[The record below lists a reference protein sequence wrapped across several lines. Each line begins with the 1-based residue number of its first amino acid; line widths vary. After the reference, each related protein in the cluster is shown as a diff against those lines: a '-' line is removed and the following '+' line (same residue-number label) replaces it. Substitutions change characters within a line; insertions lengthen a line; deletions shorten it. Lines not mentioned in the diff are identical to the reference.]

1 MIQTALE
8 SLLRG
13 RGHDIV
19 GTATSGAEASE
30 RIAQSMADI
39 IVLDVQMPGGSGIH
53 VLKEMRSRGDNRPV
67 VLLTAAVGDEALRDA
82 LSLDVG
88 GIVLKSSDPV
98 LLMDAIDQAGKG
110 ETWIDDAL
118 KERVAAAAAQGRAK
132 RPLSERERLLIDLVR
147 KGLKN
152 RDIAVRMDTTEG
164 TVKAY
169 LHALFDKLGVENR
182 TELAMKADQIIGPA
196 AAV

>member
-1 MIQTALE
+1 
-8 SLLRG
+8 
-13 RGHDIV
+13 
-19 GTATSGAEASE
+19 
-30 RIAQSMADI
+30 
-39 IVLDVQMPGGSGIH
+39 
-53 VLKEMRSRGDNRPV
+53 
-67 VLLTAAVGDEALRDA
+67 
-82 LSLDVG
+82 
-88 GIVLKSSDPV
+88 SSDPV

-182 TELAMKADQIIGPA
+182 TELAMKADQIIGPGERHLTA
-196 AAV
+196 RRE